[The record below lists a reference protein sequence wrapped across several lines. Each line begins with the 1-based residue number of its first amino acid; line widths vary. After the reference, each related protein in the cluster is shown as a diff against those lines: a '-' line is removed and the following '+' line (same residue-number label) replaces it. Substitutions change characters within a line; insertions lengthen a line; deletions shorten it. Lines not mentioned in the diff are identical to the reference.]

1 MQATARNSSD
11 ATVNKKQSGHVQ
23 PWMIDTRLNTVLLI

>member
-23 PWMIDTRLNTVLLI
+23 PWMIDARLNTVLLI